1 MPFTLFHLG
10 PALAIGLP
18 LRKHLHSPTF
28 IVGNLVLDIEP
39 FMVIVL
45 GLNYPLHAY
54 LHTFLSA
61 LIVGLLLGFVMYKLE
76 KPMQPLY
83 KVTLLETDCRLRLKS
98 FLLAGVFGTTLHVLF
113 DAVLYSEMAPF
124 FPWTINPLIGIGLS
138 TVQVYSF
145 CIGLGIIGIVYY
157 VVTVVYSLFKKNH
170 KKRNSQLRFKF

>member
-1 MPFTLFHLG
+1 
-10 PALAIGLP
+10 
-18 LRKHLHSPTF
+18 
-28 IVGNLVLDIEP
+28 

-45 GLNYPLHAY
+45 GLNYPLHGY

-61 LIVGLLLGFVMYKLE
+61 LIVGLLLGVVMYKLE

-83 KVTLLETDCRLRLKS
+83 KVTLLETDGTLGIKS

>member
-1 MPFTLFHLG
+1 MPFTPFHLG

-18 LRKHLHSPTF
+18 LRKHLHAPTF

-83 KVTLLETDCRLRLKS
+83 KVTLLETDGTLGIKS
-98 FLLAGVFGTTLHVLF
+98 FLLAGVFGTSLHVLF

-124 FPWTINPLIGIGLS
+124 FPWIINPLIGMGLS
-138 TVQVYSF
+138 VFQVYSF
-145 CIGLGIIGIVYY
+145 CIWLGILGIAYY
-157 VVTVVYSLFKKNH
+157 LVALVYSTFKRHH
-170 KKRNSQLRFKF
+170 KTT